1 MWRLC
6 HLCQNSE
13 QHRPWLRQS
22 LMEKP
27 GICLV
32 LCLIAGVT
40 FAVDWPI
47 GTYTLVKP
55 RSGCPPDWMEGW
67 TDQDNE
73 DSHNSNSM
81 SYGHHFAGSFGGN
94 MKFYYCTKNPN
105 IGVNGGLWPGGNYC
119 ILQHGESCPV
129 GFQPGSV
136 YWDDED
142 SRNNNSHGGVL
153 PTGFYGR
160 NTKINYCCR
169 DDGQYNTSIALPN
182 SRPFY
187 LLRFT
192 SPCQMIKGMYV
203 REESV
208 DFDDEDH
215 NNENYASGK
224 HPLGTGGGR
233 NQRLMYCYY
242 SHLRA
247 K

>member
-1 MWRLC
+1 
-6 HLCQNSE
+6 
-13 QHRPWLRQS
+13 
-22 LMEKP
+22 MEKR

-40 FAVDWPI
+40 FAVEWSI
-47 GTYTLVKP
+47 GTYTFVKP
-55 RSGCPPDWMEGW
+55 RSGCPPDWLEGW

-73 DSHNSNSM
+73 DSHNSNSI
-81 SYGHHFAGSFGGN
+81 SYGHHFAGSFGRN

-105 IGVNGGLWPGGNYC
+105 IGMNGGLWPGGNYC

-142 SRNNNSHGGVL
+142 SRNGNSHGGVL
-153 PTGFYGR
+153 PTGSYGR

-169 DDGQYNTSIALPN
+169 DDGQYNTPIALPN

-192 SPCQMIKGMYV
+192 SPCQMVKGMYV

-215 NNENYASGK
+215 NNKNSATGK